1 MVMPNPSLQIGKIN
15 FNFWD
20 LIKICGAVI
29 GFVCFYTNI
38 DKQLALIQQEV
49 AQLRQEVQD
58 FKANYVT
65 INERVNDLDKR
76 VTVLEKDY
84 D

>member
-1 MVMPNPSLQIGKIN
+1 MPNPSLQIGKIN
-15 FNFWD
+15 FIFWD

-29 GFVCFYTNI
+29 GFVWFYTNI
-38 DKQLALIQQEV
+38 DKTVSIDSTRV

-65 INERVNDLDKR
+65 IMKELMI
-76 VTVLEKDY
+76 
-84 D
+84 